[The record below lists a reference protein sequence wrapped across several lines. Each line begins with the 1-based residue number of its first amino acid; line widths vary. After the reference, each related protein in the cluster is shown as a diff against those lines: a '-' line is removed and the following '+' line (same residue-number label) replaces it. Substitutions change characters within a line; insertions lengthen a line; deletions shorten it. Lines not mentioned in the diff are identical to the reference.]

1 MKALASWLI
10 PLTGIVATPL
20 VAQRSA
26 TIPAAATPAH
36 PASAPAAKSDD
47 VLSKAVN
54 VPGVNWQVY
63 GPNQTSKI
71 VKVRG
76 VPGDSA
82 LHVDVAAK
90 GANPWDIGALSPIQK
105 PIAAGDVILVAAWM
119 RAPAL
124 KDGETTSI
132 PFLGA
137 TAATAPY
144 ATIAGADVRVT
155 NSWKMFYATGKAA
168 TAFAP
173 ATAQASVHLGAN
185 KQAVELGPIFVL
197 DFGPNE
203 DINRL
208 PKN

>member
-1 MKALASWLI
+1 MAISTSWF
-10 PLTGIVATPL
+10 L
-20 VAQRSA
+20 VAGLVSA
-26 TIPAAATPAH
+26 PLLAQTAPPSST
-36 PASAPAAKSDD
+36 PAAKSDD

-63 GPNQTSKI
+63 GANQTSKI
-71 VKVRG
+71 VKVQG

-82 LHVDVAAK
+82 LHVNVAAK
-90 GANPWDIGALSPIQK
+90 SANAWDIGAVSPIQK
-105 PIAAGDVILVAAWM
+105 PIAAGDVILIAAWM

-144 ATIAGADVRVT
+144 AGIASADVRIG
-155 NSWKMFYATGKAA
+155 NGWKMFYATGKAA

-173 ATAQASVHLGAN
+173 GAAQASVHLGAN
-185 KQAVELGPIFVL
+185 KHAVELGPIFVL
-197 DFGPNE
+197 DFGPNQ
-203 DINRL
+203 DINKL